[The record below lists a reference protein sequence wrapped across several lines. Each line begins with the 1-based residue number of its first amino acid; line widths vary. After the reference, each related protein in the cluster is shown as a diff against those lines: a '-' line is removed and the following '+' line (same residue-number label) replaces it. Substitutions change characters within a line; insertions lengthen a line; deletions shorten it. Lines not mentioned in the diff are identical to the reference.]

1 MLGLLIE
8 MLKWPRR
15 RQGRAMAEKMSRARK
30 KLEKMRRK
38 VVDTYYCRPEGTWS
52 AERRVWA
59 WDGSGWDGTWME

>member
-1 MLGLLIE
+1 
-8 MLKWPRR
+8 
-15 RQGRAMAEKMSRARK
+15 MAEKMSRARK